1 MLITFS
7 SYINCPKCRALQQSL
22 QQDLILSGTNRGN
35 SYEARLGQFQNIK
48 LSAILIVCSHSV
60 ALTNTQLNDILLA
73 MLEKKHIILPGL
85 IGFDQQTGLFPRAI
99 IKDRLSKILL
109 FDIFQLD
116 AADLGTFLNNLRGGT
131 ISYSLTLHERTL
143 IKSRLR
149 AELRTLLT
157 A

>member
-1 MLITFS
+1 M
-7 SYINCPKCRALQQSL
+7 
-22 QQDLILSGTNRGN
+22 
-35 SYEARLGQFQNIK
+35 
-48 LSAILIVCSHSV
+48 